1 MKLSKKAIGNLI
13 NKYRAVISKC
23 RLLNALG
30 TLAVAGVL
38 FLGTCGIGMADSGGT
53 LTGNQYIGEYGGV
66 SESKGGDVYID
77 TGDTNLNIYGG
88 KTIGTQG
95 DVYDNSVTM
104 TSGNASSIYG
114 GYSAGTNATNNTV
127 IFSGGTIGQNLY
139 GGQSE
144 NSGYATNN
152 TVIFSGGTISGNLY
166 GGLATAGKSS
176 DNTLVVIGKQSVG
189 GLVSSFQH
197 YRFLLPDSVAKGD
210 TMLSVGGSAVYITGA
225 SVGVSFSSS
234 PSNFQI
240 GDSVTL
246 INKTNGGSIS
256 VVKAADAAFLA
267 PITVKGKST
276 ITQKY
281 GFLTNYDFDVFVES
295 GGDNPLK
302 ATLAAITQSGNNPYV
317 NNGDGLND
325 YIKAAQDR
333 GEISPAFST
342 DPSKPGG
349 VQFLSRAMDPA
360 FGNGSS
366 ESAKAVESAMNSI
379 TVAAVPQMTMG
390 ANMAAVGAV
399 TQRTSIAMP
408 MGNMQSATLVSEV
421 GDQSGLNAGD
431 ELSGLSA
438 GNKYDKTGFAL
449 WIMPLWQSNNTFG
462 MNVGDN
468 LEADT
473 YASIGG
479 IAIGADYTWDQMFR
493 LGLTFNIGGGYASG
507 SGDFATTTN
516 NMNFWGIGAYAG
528 LAYNNFGLTADV
540 NYTSSYNKIKQEIY
554 SGLQMGDFKS
564 DVQSS
569 AISVGLRGE
578 YQFETSA
585 LDITPHIGVRFM
597 YLTTDDYDMKSGG
610 KTVLKA
616 DSSHQSIWTFPIGVQ
631 FAKSFDMNNG
641 WYVKPS
647 LDLSIIPAAGDIE
660 AKRDV
665 RFTGVSGTLSPEAQT
680 MDWVSYSGL
689 AGLEFGN
696 DNVKL
701 GLNYNLQ
708 LGAHSTNHGL
718 FGTFRYEF

>member
-23 RLLNALG
+23 RLVNALG

-38 FLGTCGIGMADSGGT
+38 LLGTCGIGMADSGIKREN
-53 LTGNQYIGEYGGV
+53 GNNRYGAYNSLGD
-66 SESKGGDVYID
+66 STGGDVYID
-77 TGDTNLNIYGG
+77 TGNPDWNIYGG
-88 KTIGTQG
+88 FVGG
-95 DVYDNSVTM
+95 SFGVADNNSVTM
-104 TSGNASSIYG
+104 TNGNASSIYG
-114 GYSAGTNATNNTV
+114 GSTQGGDATNNTVFFSGGKITEDLYGGQVVGSGNATNNTV
-127 IFSGGTIGQNLY
+127 IFSGGEVKNLH
-139 GGQSE
+139 GGV
-144 NSGYATNN
+144 A
-152 TVIFSGGTISGNLY
+152 GGTSGE
-166 GGLATAGKSS
+166 
-176 DNTLVVIGKQSVG
+176 NTLVVIGKQSVG
-189 GLVSSFQH
+189 GNVSGFQH
-197 YRFLLPDSVAKGD
+197 YRFLLPANVATTDK
-210 TMLSVGGSAVYITGA
+210 MLTVNGSAVNITGA
-225 SVGVSFSSS
+225 SVGVAFSSS

-246 INKTNGGSIS
+246 INKTNGASIS

-295 GGDNPLK
+295 SGDNPLK

-360 FGNGSS
+360 FGNGST